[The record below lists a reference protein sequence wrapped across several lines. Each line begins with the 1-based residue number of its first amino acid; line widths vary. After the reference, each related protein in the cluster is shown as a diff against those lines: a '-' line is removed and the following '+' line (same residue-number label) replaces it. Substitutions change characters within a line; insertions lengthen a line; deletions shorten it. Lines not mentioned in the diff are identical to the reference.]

1 MPRGREFGWRPADAE
16 PYSWRGSKQDAGAQR
31 TTRPF
36 ACARCSPDRR
46 PCPARLK
53 RSTARRCSP
62 SSVSS
67 SIRVLS
73 AEAISRD
80 AAHGPHRTA
89 PAPSSRP
96 RPARRRRRPAVCSLA
111 ILTRFAPVAAPP
123 WTRQR
128 SSSSTNPAGLFLS
141 SRVSGPHRFADSS
154 HSRPGGG
161 HVRRSRPTS
170 RVPRRDRT
178 DCGRA
183 GSKQAIGAVVA
194 ASGNGRAVGS
204 TSMQDIGNVRRIHAV
219 ICSSRGRRLLAA
231 VAIMPFE
238 AVRPGKRG
246 EPRHHAAWRSD
257 AARLNHSRSG
267 SHWRT
272 FGSPALMSPVT
283 PPGLAEAPT
292 IGEGPNA
299 WEDRASTGPKSD
311 VMGPT

>member
-1 MPRGREFGWRPADAE
+1 MPRAPQEALDRTPLFPVERVELD
-16 PYSWRGSKQDAGAQR
+16 QGAQR
-31 TTRPF
+31 RSDF
-36 ACARCSPDRR
+36 AGCRAR
-46 PCPARLK
+46 PAR
-53 RSTARRCSP
+53 T
-62 SSVSS
+62 
-67 SIRVLS
+67 
-73 AEAISRD
+73 
-80 AAHGPHRTA
+80 

-154 HSRPGGG
+154 HSRL
-161 HVRRSRPTS
+161 RRRPRS
-170 RVPRRDRT
+170 SLSANQSSARRIQRT

-183 GSKQAIGAVVA
+183 DFETGDRRRRRRIRKRTCGWLDQHA
-194 ASGNGRAVGS
+194 
-204 TSMQDIGNVRRIHAV
+204 DIGNVRRIHAV

-283 PPGLAEAPT
+283 PP
-292 IGEGPNA
+292 
-299 WEDRASTGPKSD
+299 RFS
-311 VMGPT
+311 